1 MAGFV
6 GHAGLV
12 IGAMTA
18 DGNAERKLVAEARY
32 VSNTQLLSIP
42 FRSELIREGA
52 YVICICKHIPL
63 FRAGRNKHKQR
74 SLGDEPQGAGQGNP
88 SRRETSMK
96 TVLGAAPVRT
106 RIHPEKIVDVGL
118 GKTTVDANNLTIDP
132 AALRTHE
139 KCNHAS
145 YVFWCA

>member
-1 MAGFV
+1 MRAFAEAYSDQEFVQQVVAQLPRGHQVGGRYFEDCNEAEPNRAGSRRGVAPLRAGRRGGRASLAGFV

-63 FRAGRNKHKQR
+63 FRAGETNTNKGRWAMNHRAQ
-74 SLGDEPQGAGQGNP
+74 
-88 SRRETSMK
+88 
-96 TVLGAAPVRT
+96 VR
-106 RIHPEKIVDVGL
+106 V
-118 GKTTVDANNLTIDP
+118 
-132 AALRTHE
+132 TH
-139 KCNHAS
+139 
-145 YVFWCA
+145 